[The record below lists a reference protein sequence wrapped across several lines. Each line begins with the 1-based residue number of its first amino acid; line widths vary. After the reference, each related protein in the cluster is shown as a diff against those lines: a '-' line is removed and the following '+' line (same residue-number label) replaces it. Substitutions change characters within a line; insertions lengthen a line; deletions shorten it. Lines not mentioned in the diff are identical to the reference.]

1 MRGQQFWTVI
11 RRRLVQGLVAL
22 LVLSIIS
29 FIMAHSVG
37 SPLQVLLPA
46 TASPSQFAA
55 LGKTLGLNRPLV
67 EQYFTYLWLLLHGN
81 FGQSVFWHSSVT
93 SVIASH
99 FVNSLKLG
107 GVAVIA
113 TIVISVP
120 LGMTAAMW
128 NGKLADR
135 VIRFGSALGQSVPS
149 FLVGLLL
156 LQFFSVDLNW
166 FPSSSFGTGP
176 GIYVLPVATLVIF
189 EAPSIV
195 RLIRTQAIGELREP
209 YITFVRINGGSRA
222 SILRH
227 LLPNALGPALAYAGA
242 DFVRAFLTG
251 TVIVE
256 TIFSWPGIGYL
267 TFQAVQNR
275 DFPVIQGLIIFIGI
289 LYLLVSALTDLFAAY
304 LDPRIGSAALAAE
317 G

>member
-1 MRGQQFWTVI
+1 MRGHQFQTVI
-11 RRRLVQGLVAL
+11 RRRLIQGLVAL
-22 LVLSIIS
+22 LALSIIS

-46 TASPSQFAA
+46 TASPSQYAA
-55 LGKTLGLNRPLV
+55 LGKTLGLDRPLV
-67 EQYFTYLWLLLHGN
+67 VQYFTYLWLMLHGN
-81 FGQSVFWHSSVT
+81 FGQSVFWHTSVT

-107 GVAVIA
+107 GVAIIA
-113 TIVISVP
+113 TIVISIP
-120 LGMTAAMW
+120 LGMTAALW
-128 NGKLADR
+128 SGKFADQ

-176 GIYVLPVATLVIF
+176 GIYVLPAATLVLF
-189 EAPSIV
+189 EAPSII
-195 RLIRTQAIGELREP
+195 RLIRTQAIGELREA
-209 YITFVRINGGSRA
+209 YITFIRINGGNRFT
-222 SILRH
+222 ILRH

-242 DFVRAFLTG
+242 DFIRAFLTG
-251 TVIVE
+251 TVVVE
-256 TIFSWPGIGYL
+256 TIFSWPGVGYL

-275 DFPVIQGLIIFIGI
+275 DFPVIQGTLLFVAVI
-289 LYLLVSALTDLFAAY
+289 YLLVNLVVDILYAVA
-304 LDPRIGSAALAAE
+304 DPRVRLE
-317 G
+317 